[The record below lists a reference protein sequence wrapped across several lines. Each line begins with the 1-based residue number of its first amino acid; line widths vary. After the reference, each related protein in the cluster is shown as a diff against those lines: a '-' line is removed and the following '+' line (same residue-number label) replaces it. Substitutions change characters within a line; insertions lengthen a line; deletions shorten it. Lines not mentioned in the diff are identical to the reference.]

1 MIKKFILNNEFVK
14 NLFTLISGTA
24 IAQVIAVL
32 FQLIVRRVYSP
43 ADFGAFAV
51 YMSIVGIVATVV
63 TLRYELAIVLPK
75 KDKTAANVFFL
86 SIIINLLFSFLLFCA
101 VLVLK
106 DKLVSL
112 LNFQSDYSYWLFFVP
127 LSVFLF
133 SLYQSI
139 NYWLI
144 RKKAY
149 KSSSINKI
157 VRRTTEGSVQTGFS
171 YIKLPFGLLIGD
183 LLGNIAN
190 NISGFYQILKN
201 KFKFSY
207 INKTDLIYVLKRYKE
222 FPKYNTLPALFNSI
236 SLLLP
241 VILINKFYSQ
251 TLTGYF
257 DLSRVVLA
265 LPLALIT
272 TSLSQVL
279 LQHISE
285 KRNKHDSIK
294 KYILNISVILF
305 ITALIGV
312 AVFSL
317 WSVNIFSFVFGENW
331 IMSGEFTKILVFSYA
346 IKFIVS
352 PLSVVFTALE
362 KIKIGSIWQFFY
374 FCLIISLLFFK
385 NLDILVFLKIYVLID
400 LVAYSIY
407 FALILFVSNRYEKSL
422 LKN

>member
-14 NLFTLISGTA
+14 NLLTLISGTA

-32 FQLIVRRVYSP
+32 FQLIVRRVYTP

-75 KDKTAANVFFL
+75 KDKIAANVFSL
-86 SIIINLLFSFLLFCA
+86 SIIINFIFSLLLFVV
-101 VLVLK
+101 VLIFRNN
-106 DKLVSL
+106 LVSI
-112 LNFQSDYSYWLFFVP
+112 LNFPTNYSYWLYFIP

-144 RKKAY
+144 REKAF

-157 VRRTTEGSVQTGFS
+157 ARRSVEGATQTGFG
-171 YIKLPFGLLIGD
+171 YLKIPFGLVVGD

-207 INKTDLIYVLKRYKE
+207 LSKTNLIYALKRYKE
-222 FPKYNTLPALFNSI
+222 FPKYNALPALFNSI

-251 TLTGYF
+251 TITGYF

-272 TSLSQVL
+272 TSLFQVL
-279 LQHISE
+279 LQQISD
-285 KRNKHDSIK
+285 KRNKHESIK
-294 KYILNISVILF
+294 KYILNISMVLF
-305 ITALIGV
+305 IIAVIGIV
-312 AVFSL
+312 VIKI
-317 WSVNIFSFVFGENW
+317 WSVDIFTFVFGNNW
-331 IMSGEFTKILVFSYA
+331 KTSGVFTKILVFSYA
-346 IKFIVS
+346 VKFIVS

-362 KIKIGSIWQFFY
+362 RIKIGSVWQFFY

-385 NLDILVFLKIYVLID
+385 NFNILVFLKIYVIID
-400 LVAYSIY
+400 LIAYSVY
-407 FALILFVSNRYEKSL
+407 FFLILFVSNQYEKSL
-422 LKN
+422 EKS

>member
-1 MIKKFILNNEFVK
+1 MIKKFIKNNEFVK
-14 NLFTLISGTA
+14 NLVTLISGTA

-32 FQLIVRRVYSP
+32 FQLIIRRVYTP

-63 TLRYELAIVLPK
+63 TLRYEMAIVLPK
-75 KDKTAANVFFL
+75 KDKVAANVVLL
-86 SIIINLLFSFLLFCA
+86 SVIINFIFSLLLF
-101 VLVLK
+101 LVILIFK
-106 DKLVSL
+106 NNIVSI
-112 LNFQSDYSYWLFFVP
+112 LNFPTNYSHWLYFIP

-144 RKKAY
+144 RKKAF

-157 VRRTTEGSVQTGFS
+157 ARRSTEGTVQSIFGYLKT
-171 YIKLPFGLLIGD
+171 PFGLVIGD

-190 NISGFYQILKN
+190 NISGVYQIFKN

-207 INKTDLIYVLKRYKE
+207 LSKTKLIYVLKRYKE

-272 TSLSQVL
+272 TSLFQVL
-279 LQHISE
+279 LQQISD
-285 KRNKHDSIK
+285 KRNKHESIK
-294 KYILNISVILF
+294 KYIINISIILF
-305 ITALIGV
+305 IIALIGIV
-312 AVFSL
+312 VIRI
-317 WSVNIFSFVFGENW
+317 WSVDIFTFVFGNNW
-331 IMSGEFTKILVFSYA
+331 EMSGEFTKILVFSYA
-346 IKFIVS
+346 VKFIVS
-352 PLSVVFTALE
+352 PLSMVFTALE
-362 KIKIGSIWQFFY
+362 RIKIGSIWQFFY
-374 FCLIISLLFFK
+374 FCLIIGLLFFR
-385 NLDILVFLKIYVLID
+385 NFDILTFLKIYVIID
-400 LVAYSIY
+400 IIAYSIY
-407 FALILFVSNRYEKSL
+407 FLLILFVSNHYEKSL
-422 LKN
+422 EK